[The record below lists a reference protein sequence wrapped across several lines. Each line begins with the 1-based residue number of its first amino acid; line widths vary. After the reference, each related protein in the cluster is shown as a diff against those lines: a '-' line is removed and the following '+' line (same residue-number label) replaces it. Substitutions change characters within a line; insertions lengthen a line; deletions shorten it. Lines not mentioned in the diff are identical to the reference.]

1 MTKRAELSPSTSVQA
16 FTEEALLPIGEVV
29 RLTGVN
35 PVTLRAWERR
45 YGLIRP
51 LRTEGGHRL
60 YSAADVETIRS
71 IMSWTDRGVA
81 VSKVASLLALETT
94 ARDEP
99 GADQSQTVL
108 ADSTSTSPWLE
119 WQSGVRQAVETFD
132 ESRLD
137 QLYGQLIST
146 YPVEHIF
153 GQVLMPVWQE
163 LLHLTGYGQHSQWL
177 FYDFFLRARVLQ
189 RLQFLRRHDCD
200 SVLFTVLPESCR
212 ELEMLVAGLL
222 LDSGKGLLRVL
233 PPGQQLDELP
243 LVCQSVQPKALVLF
257 APAPLSSVLLGKIL
271 KLAQRV
277 DSPVALAGVG
287 AELAAKQLESSP
299 LANLG
304 KEPQVMAVRLEQFL
318 AGHLDT

>member
-99 GADQSQTVL
+99 GADQTQSVL
-108 ADSTSTSPWLE
+108 ADSASPWLE

-153 GQVLMPVWQE
+153 GQVFMPLWQE
-163 LLHLTGYGQHSQWL
+163 LLHRSGYGQHSQWL

-189 RLQFLRRHDCD
+189 RLQFLRRNDRD
-200 SVLFTVLPESCR
+200 PVLFTVLPESCR

-233 PPGQQLDELP
+233 PLGQQLDELP
-243 LVCQSVQPKALVLF
+243 LVCQSVQPQALVLF
-257 APAPLSSVLLGKIL
+257 APAPLSPVLLGKIL
-271 KLAQRV
+271 KLAQKV

-304 KEPQVMAVRLEQFL
+304 KEPQVMAGRLEQFL